1 MMVFFCNHN
10 VPKFKRSFVTS
21 QGGDM
26 NRAVRWTEIVGALLV
41 VTTLHFMQP
50 VTSWSAAAKPKA
62 GGTLTVAV
70 EEDCK
75 GFDPIK
81 AGYLS
86 PQARSVAMA
95 IEERLF
101 DTDGKGNL
109 VPELGLSATPSKD
122 GKSWTITLRKGVL
135 FHDGTPFNADAVV
148 AHWSRILA
156 PDNKFRGASLLQPI
170 ATVLKL
176 DNHTVR
182 FQLKHPWLPFK
193 DVLAS
198 TTAIAAYIP
207 SPKAV
212 KEGTQD
218 RAPVGTGPYR
228 FKEWLASD
236 HLTVVKNS
244 GYWRKG
250 SPHLDTIIFKTV
262 PDMQTRYAGLKSGE
276 LDVILTDRGASII
289 QAKSDPALKVYSIN
303 AAGAETFLL
312 NTSKPPLNDV
322 RVRKALAH
330 AWNQEF
336 YIKAS
341 FKDTI
346 PEIHDP
352 FGGSLSCGTLNY
364 PEYNPEKARKLLAEY
379 GKPVSLDLQV
389 TSTPRGREFG
399 DMVQRMFKEVGV
411 AVTVTPL
418 ALGQRTKQVF
428 AGDYQ
433 MTGWQVFDATDM
445 GPTLYTNLFSQSAL
459 NFSKYQNP
467 EMDRLLSLS
476 QTATKPKDR
485 TRTLC
490 GVAKIIN
497 DDAVFLYRGGIRY
510 NAIAKTDVKGIERV
524 DHGVIRVRDLWWGR

>member
-1 MMVFFCNHN
+1 MNWVRSWSN
-10 VPKFKRSFVTS
+10 VLGT
-21 QGGDM
+21 
-26 NRAVRWTEIVGALLV
+26 LLV
-41 VTTLHFMQP
+41 V
-50 VTSWSAAAKPKA
+50 AAFQIPPGIGWCAEAKPKA
-62 GGTLTVAV
+62 GGALTVGV

-86 PQARSVAMA
+86 TQARSIAMA

-101 DTDGKGNL
+101 DMDSKGNL

-122 GKSWTITLRKGVL
+122 GKSWTIKLRKGVT

-148 AHWSRILA
+148 FHWERVLD
-156 PDNKFRGASLLQPI
+156 PGNKFRGASLLQPI
-170 ATVLKL
+170 ESVKKV
-176 DNHTVR
+176 DDFTVR
-182 FQLKHPWLPFK
+182 FQLKHRWLPFR

-198 TTAIAAYIP
+198 TNAIAAYIP

-228 FKEWLASD
+228 FKEWLAND

-244 GYWRKG
+244 SYWRKG
-250 SPHLDTIIFKTV
+250 SPHLDTVVFKTV
-262 PDMQTRYAGLKSGE
+262 PDMQTRFAGLKSGE
-276 LDVILTDRGASII
+276 LDVILTDRGASVI
-289 QAKSDPALKVYSIN
+289 QAKADSALRVYSVN
-303 AAGAETFLL
+303 ASGAETFLL

-330 AWNQEF
+330 AWNQDF

-346 PEIHDP
+346 PHIDNP
-352 FGGSLSCGTLNY
+352 FGGSLSCGTLGY

-379 GKPVSLDLQV
+379 GKPVSLDLQI

-411 AVTVTPL
+411 NVTATPL
-418 ALGQRTKQVF
+418 ALSQRNKQVF

-445 GPTLYTNLFSQSAL
+445 GPTLYTNLFSTSAL
-459 NFSKYQNP
+459 NFSKYQNA
-467 EMDRLLSLS
+467 EVDRLLTLS
-476 QTATKPKDR
+476 QTSANSKER
-485 TRTLC
+485 TSALC
-490 GVAKIIN
+490 GVARIIN
-497 DDAVFLYRGGIRY
+497 DEAVFFYRGGMRY
-510 NAIAKTDVKGIERV
+510 NAIAKAKVKGVERV
-524 DHGVIRVRDLWWGR
+524 DHGILRVRDLWWDK